1 MAVTQ
6 LLPPLRFRNRE
17 TEAHFFF
24 ASIAKLQASP
34 LQRQNVLQ
42 KRRVFWPAV
51 FFSYVM
57 THRLTV
63 LSLSVAPFFGNG
75 IILDLFFCLHECYPS
90 WSTFFSD
97 VRWRYHGKNVLLLLL
112 HSSQLAAQ
120 KQGRQRT
127 MGSVRSCMECVHL
140 PKPAEKKLFE
150 ARISRRRR
158 LHVWPSRHEQKRD
171 RGKSSFEVKSCLSSE
186 GGFTGARFRF
196 QDFGRLT
203 KWNYAEKKISR
214 VFRDFVLH
222 SASICHPISLMQV
235 GLLWKKMDTHCC
247 LRRQRLHTKRRK
259 HLLSP
264 KIRRLTLRRRTK
276 IWRRRRSP

>member
-1 MAVTQ
+1 MVRYFFVSGISVVTQ

-17 TEAHFFF
+17 SEALLFRE
-24 ASIAKLQASP
+24 
-34 LQRQNVLQ
+34 QRQITGLSAATPANVLQ
-42 KRRVFWPAV
+42 KRRVFCRAV

-90 WSTFFSD
+90 WSTFFPD

-140 PKPAEKKLFE
+140 PQPAKKKLFE

-171 RGKSSFEVKSCLSSE
+171 RGKSSFEVKSRLCSE
-186 GGFTGARFRF
+186 R
-196 QDFGRLT
+196 
-203 KWNYAEKKISR
+203 
-214 VFRDFVLH
+214 
-222 SASICHPISLMQV
+222 
-235 GLLWKKMDTHCC
+235 
-247 LRRQRLHTKRRK
+247 
-259 HLLSP
+259 
-264 KIRRLTLRRRTK
+264 
-276 IWRRRRSP
+276 